1 MKAIP
6 AAPNQS
12 TAATTL
18 TKAVLRS
25 ADMLRLSQQSVANI
39 LGVSA
44 STVSRMFAG
53 NYQITPERQ
62 KEWEIAVL
70 FVRMFRSLDAI
81 FGHNDIA
88 LQWLN
93 GDNLA
98 LHGKPADL
106 IQQTEGLVRVLYYLD
121 AHRGRI

>member
-6 AAPNQS
+6 AAPNAS

-25 ADMLRLSQQSVANI
+25 AGMLRLSQQSVANI

-53 NYQITPERQ
+53 NYQITQERQ

-98 LHGKPADL
+98 LRGKPADL